1 MPIDRRSFLVQSG
14 ALALPSALLAN
25 AARAESAWPEAK
37 PIRVVIP
44 YAAGGVTDSVGRKL
58 VEQVSKVLG
67 QSMIVENKGGAGGT
81 VGMQEVAKARP
92 DGYTLALSAISPLTL
107 SPHLGKLGYDAGKD
121 IVAVAPMMY
130 SPVYVLATTA
140 FTGASWE
147 DLIAQAKS
155 KPDTVRF
162 ATSGIGSVGHIM
174 LEQIQ
179 AKTGAKFIHVPYKGV
194 GQTVTDAAGGQ
205 FEIMTGNPFGTINTL
220 IEQGKL
226 RVLATTGPQ
235 RAPNQPNI
243 ATLAEKGVP
252 EANLTSLFGFMAPAG
267 TAPQIIARLNEVV
280 QAQVATPGI
289 QETLRAT
296 DNVGL
301 RQSAA
306 EFAEFLRQESR
317 SNAEIIKKA
326 NITM

>member
-1 MPIDRRSFLVQSG
+1 MIQRRQFLAHST
-14 ALALPSALLAN
+14 ALTALTALSALPLPS
-25 AARAESAWPEAK
+25 RAQAWPAK

-44 YAAGGVTDSVGRKL
+44 YAAGGVTDSVGRRL
-58 VEQVSKVLG
+58 IDQIAQALG
-67 QSMIVENKGGAGGT
+67 QPMVVENKGGAGGT
-81 VGMQEVAKARP
+81 VGMAEVLKAAP
-92 DGYTLALSAISPLTL
+92 DGYTLGLTAISPLTL
-107 SPHLGKLGYDAGKD
+107 SPHLMKLPYDPAKD
-121 IVAVAPMMY
+121 VQAVAPMMY
-130 SPVYVLATTA
+130 SPVYVLATPA
-140 FTGASWE
+140 FQGKSWG
-147 DLIAQAKS
+147 DLITQAKAQ
-155 KPDTVRF
+155 PGTIRF
-162 ATSGIGSVGHIM
+162 ATSGVGSVGHIM

-179 AKTGAKFIHVPYKGV
+179 HATGAQFIHVPYKGV
-194 GQTVTDAAGGQ
+194 GQTVNDAVGGH
-205 FEIMTGNPFGTINTL
+205 FEIMTANPFGTINGL
-220 IEQGKL
+220 ITQGKL

-280 QAQVATPGI
+280 QAQVATPAI

-301 RQSAA
+301 HQSAA

-326 NITM
+326 NISV

>member
-1 MPIDRRSFLVQSG
+1 M
-14 ALALPSALLAN
+14 
-25 AARAESAWPEAK
+25 
-37 PIRVVIP
+37 
-44 YAAGGVTDSVGRKL
+44 GRKL
-58 VEQVSKVLG
+58 IEQMSKVLG
-67 QSMIVENKGGAGGT
+67 QSMVVENKGGAGGT
-81 VGMQEVAKARP
+81 VGMLEVAKARP

-107 SPHLGKLGYDAGKD
+107 SPHLNKLGYDANKD

-130 SPVYVLATTA
+130 SPVYVLATSA
-140 FTGASWE
+140 FNGSTWE
-147 DLIAQAKS
+147 DLIAQARA

-162 ATSGIGSVGHIM
+162 ATSGMGSVGHIM

-179 AKTGAKFIHVPYKGV
+179 VRTGARFIHVPYKGV
-194 GQTVTDAAGGQ
+194 GQTITDAVGGQ
-205 FEIMTGNPFGTINTL
+205 FEVMTGNPFGTINTL

-235 RAPNQPNI
+235 RAPNQPAV

-267 TAPQIIARLNEVV
+267 TPSQIINRLNEVV
-280 QAQVATPGI
+280 QEQVATEAI
-289 QETLRAT
+289 RDTLRAT

-306 EFAEFLRQESR
+306 EFAALLKQESR
-317 SNAEIIKKA
+317 NNAEIIKKA
-326 NITM
+326 NITA